1 MIPDKEILQNYINDN
16 IPQWKIGEYFGVNQ
30 ATVSNWFKKYGLKSK
45 ISEDTSCN
53 TKCPLIFLQTGA
65 NKMNPVI
72 IH

>member
-45 ISEDTSCN
+45 I
-53 TKCPLIFLQTGA
+53 KTGGA
-65 NKMNPVI
+65 HNIKDLTESVLENCK
-72 IH
+72 